1 MRCTAKANSTGKN
14 CRRRAIK
21 GGRVCQ
27 VHGGAAPQVKRKA
40 AERLRELEHPAIDRI
55 KKTISNEDGDVSPA
69 VALTASMNL
78 LDRTGHKP
86 IDRRQDVPVES
97 DESKELRGA
106 FTLDELKQLLEVVRE
121 REEVIH

>member
-55 KKTISNEDGDVSPA
+55 KKTINREGDESAA

-86 IDRRQDVPVES
+86 IDRHQDVPVES
-97 DESKELRGA
+97 DESKELRKE
-106 FTLDELKQLLEVVRE
+106 FTLDQLKQIAEEIRE